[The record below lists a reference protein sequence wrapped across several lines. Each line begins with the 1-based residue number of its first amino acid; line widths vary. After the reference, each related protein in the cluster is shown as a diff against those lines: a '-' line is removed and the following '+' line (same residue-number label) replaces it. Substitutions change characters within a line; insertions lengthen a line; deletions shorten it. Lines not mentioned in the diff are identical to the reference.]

1 MFHIP
6 GFSIESTVPAILTV
20 AWGTISAYQILVAK
34 LRKRKCVI
42 CTRGVQHEDQAP
54 HVAVPCHDHCIFV
67 ATLMARDTKE
77 K

>member
-6 GFSIESTVPAILTV
+6 GFSIESTVPALLTV
-20 AWGTISAYQILVAK
+20 AWGAISAYQILMAK

-42 CTRGVQHEDQAP
+42 CTQGVHHEEQAH

-67 ATLMARDTKE
+67 ATLMTHDAKE